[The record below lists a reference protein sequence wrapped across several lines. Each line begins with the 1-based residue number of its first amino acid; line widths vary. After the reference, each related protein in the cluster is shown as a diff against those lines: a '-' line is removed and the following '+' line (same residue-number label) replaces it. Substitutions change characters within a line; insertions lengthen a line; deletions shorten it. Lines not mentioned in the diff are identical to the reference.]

1 MIGKSRAAELLKRFA
16 RCRVVVV
23 GDLML
28 DRYVYGTVTRIS
40 PEAPVPVVNVT
51 GEKSVPGG
59 AANVALNIGALGGQA
74 SIVGVVGHDKAGAE
88 LLGLLRDSGIAVK
101 HALEVPDIQTTV
113 KTRVLA
119 ERQQVVRVDR
129 EDPLEAVLAHAKTLG
144 NCIREA
150 ARGSAGLIV
159 EDYGKGVICQP
170 VVDAAMS
177 FCAELKVPAGYDP
190 KDNHDL
196 VIHGLALATPNYKE
210 ACGAAGMPMR
220 DVAADLAPGGRM
232 PRIAEVLLQKWRAEL
247 VVITLGA
254 HGMYL
259 APRGADHAH
268 IPTRARE
275 VFDVS
280 GAGDTVIAAAML
292 VLAAGG
298 SHVEAAMIANHAAGV
313 VVAKVGTATCSPEE
327 LLASIE

>member
-1 MIGKSRAAELLKRFA
+1 MIGRTRAEELLKRFG
-16 RCRVVVV
+16 RCRVVVL

-28 DRYVYGTVTRIS
+28 DRYVFGTVTRIS

-51 GEKSVPGG
+51 GERSVPGG
-59 AANVALNIGALGGQA
+59 AANVALNISALGGQA

-88 LLGLLRDSGIAVK
+88 LLGLLRDSGITVR
-101 HALEVPDIQTTV
+101 HVLEVPDIQTTV
-113 KTRVLA
+113 KTRVIA
-119 ERQQVVRVDR
+119 ERQQVVRVDH
-129 EDPLEAVLAHAKTLG
+129 EDPPESVLLHAKTLG
-144 NCIREA
+144 DCVREA
-150 ARGSAGLIV
+150 VRGSAGLVV

-170 VVDAAMS
+170 VVDAAMAA
-177 FCAELKVPAGYDP
+177 CAEVKISAGLDP

-196 VIHGLALATPNYKE
+196 DLRGLALATPNYKE
-210 ACGAAGMPMR
+210 ACGAAGLPMR
-220 DVAADLAPGGRM
+220 DVAGDLAPGGRM
-232 PRIAEVLLQKWRAEL
+232 PRIAEILLQKWQAEL
-247 VVITLGA
+247 LVITLGA

-259 APRGADHAH
+259 APRGADHVH

-292 VLAAGG
+292 AVAAGA
-298 SHVEAAMIANHAAGV
+298 SHVEAATIANHAAGV
-313 VVAKVGTATCSPEE
+313 VVAKIGTATCSPEE